1 MPMMYQNYKNIY
13 GNDKTA
19 TKEVEEVWV
28 ECSFPVL

>member
-1 MPMMYQNYKNIY
+1 MPMMYQNYIY